1 MPPVARITDLGS
13 HGGAITTGSPNV
25 LAGGLLVARL
35 TDVYTCTV
43 HPPNPIVS
51 CSTTVFANY
60 LGVVRIGD
68 LTTCTAAISTG
79 DITVIVGG

>member
-25 LAGGLLVARL
+25 MAGYLPVARL

-43 HPPNPIVS
+43 HPPNPIVT